1 MKGSN
6 THCPQN
12 SAKTVLGKEWDPRIE
27 FPWELHGKG
36 SRETEGTRMI
46 SHFFL
51 QQEKWA
57 FPGIVDFIQFQ
68 TMQNCRVNTL
78 QRNIQKRLFSLSR
91 IILGH

>member
-1 MKGSN
+1 MKGTN

-12 SAKTVLGKEWDPRIE
+12 SAKIVLGKEWDPRIE
-27 FPWELHGKG
+27 FLWELHGKG

-68 TMQNCRVNTL
+68 TMQKL
-78 QRNIQKRLFSLSR
+78 QSQHTAEEYTEETFLSV
-91 IILGH
+91 

>member
-68 TMQNCRVNTL
+68 TMQKL
-78 QRNIQKRLFSLSR
+78 QSQHTAEEYTEETFFLC
-91 IILGH
+91 LG